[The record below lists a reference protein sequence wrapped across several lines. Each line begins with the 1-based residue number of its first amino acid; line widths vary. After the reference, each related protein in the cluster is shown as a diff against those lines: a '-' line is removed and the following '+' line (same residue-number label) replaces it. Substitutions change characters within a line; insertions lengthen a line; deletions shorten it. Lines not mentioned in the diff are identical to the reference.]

1 MVCYKCWTKVHIILE
16 LVMFNPCFLCLLPTY
31 GGNVISHQ
39 ETNKATTMAVTL
51 VSELQDLMFSSQIP
65 DLVVSLGDDNEAEV
79 CIDTRDYIWTKSG
92 EIREWRNCIPLRY
105 NLDKFGGTSAK

>member
-39 ETNKATTMAVTL
+39 ETNKATTMAATL
-51 VSELQDLMFSSQIP
+51 NTRLDALMFSSLVP
-65 DLVVSLGDDNEAEV
+65 DIWISVTDDNEAEV
-79 CIDTRDYIWTKSG
+79 MLNVPDMTIFSACIFHTAT
-92 EIREWRNCIPLRY
+92 
-105 NLDKFGGTSAK
+105 TSPSTICAR